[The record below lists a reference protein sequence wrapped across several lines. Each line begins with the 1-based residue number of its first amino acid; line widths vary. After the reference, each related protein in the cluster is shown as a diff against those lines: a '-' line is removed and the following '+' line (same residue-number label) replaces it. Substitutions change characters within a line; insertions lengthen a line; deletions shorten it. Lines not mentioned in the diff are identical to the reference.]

1 MDVSLA
7 TAYQRLLDELSK
19 RLGAAYAE
27 LLLHVDSHEPARPV
41 ARSGAAQTDAGAS
54 WMELPISEGGHE
66 VGRLRIAFGADS
78 PLPGPAERAMA
89 QALVE
94 LSALLIEE
102 HHQLT
107 WGPLRQAGRRIL
119 AVAEE
124 ELQRIILDIHD
135 GPVQKL
141 FVVSSHLA
149 LLQGRMA
156 DLPAE
161 QRGELEMVL
170 DRLSSLVE
178 SALHEIRATLS
189 TFRPAEFQRRSLE
202 SVLQGL
208 TFQHEVLTGNQV
220 DLYIAGP
227 IPPVALPVKIA
238 LYRVLQEALANSYRH
253 SGVDTQEVYLTEEGG
268 WIILEVTDDGIGF
281 TPPPLDGP
289 GATER
294 EEHIGLRGMRDRM
307 HLVGGQLKV
316 DSRPGQ
322 GTRVIVQV
330 PSDG

>member
-1 MDVSLA
+1 MNVSLA
-7 TAYQRLLDELSK
+7 AAYERLLGELSK
-19 RLGAAYAE
+19 RLGAAYTE

-41 ARSGAAQTDAGAS
+41 ARSGAALTDAGAS

-66 VGRLRIAFGADS
+66 VGRLRIAFAADS
-78 PLPGPAERAMA
+78 PLPGPAERGMA

-94 LSALLIEE
+94 LAALLIEE

-119 AVAEE
+119 AVTEE

-161 QRGELEMVL
+161 QRGELEPVL

-178 SALHEIRATLS
+178 SALQEIRATLS

-227 IPPVALPVKIA
+227 IPPVALPIKIA

-281 TPPPLDGP
+281 TPPLLDGP

-316 DSRPGQ
+316 VSRPGQ